1 MTHTD
6 MTKPLSTNP
15 KLADWVPSEQ
25 QTQTITVARALWN
38 LVPEEVMA
46 SVERQSPTTSLPS

>member
-6 MTKPLSTNP
+6 RTKPFNTNP

-25 QTQTITVARALWN
+25 QIEAITAAREL
-38 LVPEEVMA
+38 LDLFPEE
-46 SVERQSPTTSLPS
+46 